1 VNLVLYR
8 MIAGFVGIHIL
19 EDVGLLTIG
28 RYVGPYMPA
37 WIFFP
42 VGILVSAVLFAI
54 FAKKII
60 KA

>member
-1 VNLVLYR
+1 MV
-8 MIAGFVGIHIL
+8 AGFVGLHVL
-19 EDVGLLTIG
+19 EDVGLLTLG
-28 RYVGPYMPA
+28 RYVGPHLPA

-42 VGILVSAVLFAI
+42 IGILVSAVLFAI